1 MRALSELAGVIVAG
15 FAAFFGGIL
24 FLAGLVLLWLSG
36 IASALFLMIA
46 AFAGVMYAFTGS
58 HHAAVIALG
67 YLGYAAVP
75 FVVTFVLAYYHG
87 KLSDARQQRQSLHRI
102 GSLRLEQDASFTP
115 DAGRR

>member
-1 MRALSELAGVIVAG
+1 MRALSELAGVILAG

-24 FLAGLVLLWLSG
+24 FLAGLVLLWLCG

-87 KLSDARQQRQSLHRI
+87 KLGDARQQRQALHRI
-102 GSLRLEQDASFTP
+102 RGIRPAEDAGFAP